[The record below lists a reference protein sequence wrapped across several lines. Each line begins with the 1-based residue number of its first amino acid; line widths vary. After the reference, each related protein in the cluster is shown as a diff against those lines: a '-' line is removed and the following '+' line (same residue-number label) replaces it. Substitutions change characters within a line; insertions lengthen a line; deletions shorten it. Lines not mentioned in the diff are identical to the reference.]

1 MWQGGKLTNYRDMAI
16 SLGVS
21 YSRTFGIMGV
31 EAGLGYMY
39 DKVSGRP
46 KPSHFVLPSVKLTF
60 DFGKVGL
67 MPFVELQTNIKHNTL
82 EALYADNPYIDY
94 LAMQSSFGTMASTRS
109 YDLHF
114 GIMGTDRAS
123 KLAYRVYLGGNF
135 MRDQMLW
142 YVNEIGTFGF
152 TQGRNTRLFAG
163 AEVEYHPVGGLR
175 LAASARAH
183 LDNTLSFYA
192 VSDPKIVANIL
203 AEYRL
208 KRWKFGVSGDFV
220 GRREWSGSDYVGGN
234 YALVFFAPAYFN
246 LKANVAFKV
255 TNTIEAYVDGYN
267 LLNQQMFSEPYY
279 TDRGLTCLVG
289 VKMDF

>member
-1 MWQGGKLTNYRDMAI
+1 MAAE
-16 SLGVS
+16 
-21 YSRTFGIMGV
+21 FN
-31 EAGLGYMY
+31 
-39 DKVSGRP
+39 KV
-46 KPSHFVLPSVKLTF
+46 
-60 DFGKVGL
+60 
-67 MPFVELQTNIKHNTL
+67 
-82 EALYADNPYIDY
+82 
-94 LAMQSSFGTMASTRS
+94 ASTRS

-114 GIMGTDRAS
+114 GVAGSDKHS
-123 KLAYRVYLGGNF
+123 KVAYRVYLGSSSI
-135 MRDQMLW
+135 RDQMFW

-163 AEVEYHPVGGLR
+163 AEVEYHPIGGLK

-234 YALVFFAPAYFN
+234 FALVFFAPATFD
-246 LKANVAFKV
+246 LHADVSFKV
-255 TNTIEAYVDGYN
+255 NNGVELFVNGYN
-267 LLNQQMFSEPYY
+267 LLNQDIFDYAYY
-279 TDRGLTCLVG
+279 NRNGIGFMLG
-289 VKMDF
+289 AKIDF